1 MSGEYDTGIWAEN
14 EAVAPLGPVVG
25 QVNDNDIEVGDEFDV
40 EIMEYVD
47 FGWLK
52 LGYSASKDEM
62 VFWPTRIGCHVLG
75 MEPTPKWLG
84 G

>member
-1 MSGEYDTGIWAEN
+1 MSGEYDTGIRAESD
-14 EAVAPLGPVVG
+14 AVSQVGVG
-25 QVNDNDIEVGDEFDV
+25 QISDVEVGDEFDV
-40 EIMEYVD
+40 ALMEYVD
-47 FGWLK
+47 YGWLE
-52 LGYSASKDEM
+52 LGYSGSKGEM